1 MQLPARRRCA
11 PRRLCLASA
20 VTPVPIP
27 GFGLADE
34 AFETD
39 SEAEAAILGAG
50 DLNVA
55 SEVVGEEIGGEAIG
69 GDGFIHGGGVE
80 AGFEFGATEK
90 RLLGEGDA
98 LDREQLLGVNG
109 PVGGD
114 GVGARFSRES
124 SSSRRTTANLA
135 AAKPCLREFREERV
149 LPSGVRG
156 PVEFCALAGPEGTPA
171 ARRSLE
177 TGLVV
182 FGIHIAIASGRAM
195 GRGWRR

>member
-50 DLNVA
+50 DLDVA
-55 SEVVGEEIGGEAIG
+55 SEVVREEIGGEAIG

-80 AGFEFGATEK
+80 AGFEGGAAEE

-98 LDREQLLGVNG
+98 LDGEQLLGVNG
-109 PVGGD
+109 LVGGD
-114 GVGARFSRES
+114 GVGAEIFEGIELFE
-124 SSSRRTTANLA
+124 ADDGELGGGEA
-135 AAKPCLREFREERV
+135 V
-149 LPSGVRG
+149 LTGI
-156 PVEFCALAGPEGTPA
+156 L
-171 ARRSLE
+171 RRSRFALRCAG
-177 TGLVV
+177 TGGVCGVGAISGQTL
-182 FGIHIAIASGRAM
+182 FGDGFGGFQHTSLL
-195 GRGWRR
+195 